1 MRPMDKLT
9 IQDVDVDGKT
19 VLVRVDF
26 NVTFEPGTTRIA
38 DDSRISASLPT
49 LRYLLDHGCKLV
61 VCSHLGRPN
70 GKVVEEL
77 RMTPVSDRLSMLI
90 DAPVRQ
96 LDQVVGN
103 DVSQAVGD
111 ASSGDVVVLENLRF
125 EPREE
130 KNDPDFAR
138 ELASLADIYVNDA
151 FGAAHRAHSSTAGVA
166 DHLPAVAGMLMARE
180 ISMLGPALKSPE
192 RPFVAI
198 LGGAKVSD
206 KVTVLNSLASKVDK
220 LLIGGGMGANFL
232 KAKGLDVGSSSVEEG
247 GIAAAKELMD
257 KIDGMPAELLLPQD
271 VMVAEGFS
279 ADAGYQIVDAER
291 IPAGWMVM
299 DVGPET
305 IATYQ
310 NALKPAKT
318 VVWNGPLGVFEWA
331 PFARGTTRIAQTLA
345 TLSNATTIIG
355 GGSTAEAVIELGL
368 AGSMTHVSTGG
379 GASLEF
385 LEGKELPGVA
395 ALMDRKGA

>member
-138 ELASLADIYVNDA
+138 ELASLVDIYVNDA

>member
-1 MRPMDKLT
+1 
-9 IQDVDVDGKT
+9 
-19 VLVRVDF
+19 
-26 NVTFEPGTTRIA
+26 
-38 DDSRISASLPT
+38 
-49 LRYLLDHGCKLV
+49 
-61 VCSHLGRPN
+61 
-70 GKVVEEL
+70 
-77 RMTPVSDRLSMLI
+77 
-90 DAPVRQ
+90 
-96 LDQVVGN
+96 
-103 DVSQAVGD
+103 
-111 ASSGDVVVLENLRF
+111 
-125 EPREE
+125 
-130 KNDPDFAR
+130 
-138 ELASLADIYVNDA
+138 
-151 FGAAHRAHSSTAGVA
+151 
-166 DHLPAVAGMLMARE
+166 
-180 ISMLGPALKSPE
+180 MLGH
-192 RPFVAI
+192 RP
-198 LGGAKVSD
+198 S
-206 KVTVLNSLASKVDK
+206 
-220 LLIGGGMGANFL
+220 
-232 KAKGLDVGSSSVEEG
+232 EEG

>member
-9 IQDVDVDGKT
+9 IQDVDIDGKT

>member
-1 MRPMDKLT
+1 
-9 IQDVDVDGKT
+9 
-19 VLVRVDF
+19 
-26 NVTFEPGTTRIA
+26 
-38 DDSRISASLPT
+38 
-49 LRYLLDHGCKLV
+49 
-61 VCSHLGRPN
+61 
-70 GKVVEEL
+70 
-77 RMTPVSDRLSMLI
+77 
-90 DAPVRQ
+90 
-96 LDQVVGN
+96 
-103 DVSQAVGD
+103 
-111 ASSGDVVVLENLRF
+111 
-125 EPREE
+125 
-130 KNDPDFAR
+130 
-138 ELASLADIYVNDA
+138 
-151 FGAAHRAHSSTAGVA
+151 
-166 DHLPAVAGMLMARE
+166 MLMARE